1 MKTLTQHLTKYAS
14 YHRDRRNIT
23 THFIGIPMIVFAV
36 IILLARL
43 TFDFAGL
50 PISLATLVVIAA
62 SFYYI
67 KLDIKFGYSMA
78 ILLLIGLW
86 FGQFIAEQSVE
97 IWICTGLGL
106 FLVGWLIQFI
116 GHYFEGLKPAFV
128 DDVMGL
134 MIGPLFVVAE
144 LAFLLGWRLEV
155 RNAIES
161 HFKH

>member
-1 MKTLTQHLTKYAS
+1 MKTLTEQLTKYAS
-14 YHRDRRNIT
+14 YHRDRRNVA

-36 IILLARL
+36 IVLLARL
-43 TFDFAGL
+43 TFDVAGL
-50 PISLATLVVIAA
+50 PISVATLLVIVS

-67 KLDIKFGYSMA
+67 KLDIRFGYTMA
-78 ILLLIGLW
+78 TLLLIGLW
-86 FGQFIAEQSVE
+86 FGQLIAEQSIEV
-97 IWICTGLGL
+97 WISSGLGL

-116 GHYFEGLKPAFV
+116 GHYFEGRKPAFV

-161 HFKH
+161 QLKH